1 MGFSVD
7 SAPPA
12 SPSRGTLHRARASI
26 PSRGPGSSPADLTD
40 LFSVEHLLC
49 AVPPG
54 APGMQD
60 GGDLSSGEGRDPL
73 LRNNHLGSTG
83 GQSPC
88 PGCGVQPPRTEGPRQ
103 RRAERGR

>member
-26 PSRGPGSSPADLTD
+26 PSPGPGSSPADLTD

-60 GGDLSSGEGRDPL
+60 GGGFVL
-73 LRNNHLGSTG
+73 
-83 GQSPC
+83 
-88 PGCGVQPPRTEGPRQ
+88 
-103 RRAERGR
+103 RGRKRPFA